1 MNTYTVMTTFQY
13 PRCTWAVVVRANCNG
28 ESRFSTH
35 DVRGLQQR
43 NLHKSSFF
51 MLLFYHN
58 VLHLSSA
65 FSNKFQIFHHFFLLY
80 LFFFQFSGANPLF
93 SPLKWMQKLGLS
105 HNYFSVLYI
114 KTKLIIPFLSPEVN
128 LFFVKF
134 EFQLRIRFLLQ
145 FFMCVKKF
153 FFQFLKFYIQF
164 RNSFSGISF
173 FRDSLSS
180 PSLSWQRY
188 FSLSTSLS
196 SIMVPFPKS

>member
-1 MNTYTVMTTFQY
+1 
-13 PRCTWAVVVRANCNG
+13 
-28 ESRFSTH
+28 
-35 DVRGLQQR
+35 
-43 NLHKSSFF
+43 

-58 VLHLSSA
+58 VLHLSNA
-65 FSNKFQIFHHFFLLY
+65 FSNKFQIFHPFFLLY

-145 FFMCVKKF
+145 FLCSS
-153 FFQFLKFYIQF
+153 
-164 RNSFSGISF
+164 RNSFFSFSNSTFNSATVFPAYRFLGILCLHHHF
-173 FRDSLSS
+173 LGNDIFHYH
-180 PSLSWQRY
+180 PFY
-188 FSLSTSLS
+188 FTSLS
-196 SIMVPFPKS
+196 SIMVLLPKS